1 VQDLIRLF
9 TTGDVLA
16 APPEVHNCP
25 VQHKK
30 SSGPLLSVS
39 SEPAIVLLHSTSTR
53 IESWRT
59 ATENVR
65 GLSFAAV
72 VEDRETKSLRT
83 ELILENWA
91 SYEAFEES
99 DMVKSAE
106 SAIRI
111 RPIAGFL
118 GREDRSKL

>member
-1 VQDLIRLF
+1 
-9 TTGDVLA
+9 
-16 APPEVHNCP
+16 
-25 VQHKK
+25 
-30 SSGPLLSVS
+30 VS